1 MLDFS
6 FTAEQE
12 QMRAVVRDFARR
24 ELAPRYADWDRGG
37 EFPHEL
43 WRRLGELGICGAR
56 VAPEYGG
63 QGLDAVTTGVLAE
76 EVARGDFNLSYA
88 VLMPALVAEVLQGF
102 ASEPVKDAWLR
113 PMAAG
118 TAVIALALTEPGSG
132 SDAKAMRSTARLD
145 GDSYVL
151 NGEKAGISLTMAADA
166 AVVFAKTDPDAG
178 TRGVSAFLL
187 PMDFEGVGR
196 TPLQD
201 MGSHAV
207 QRGSIFMDD
216 VRVPRDHLIGP
227 EGRGFY
233 QVMQGFDFSRFII
246 GLMCLGAADISI
258 EETVAYVK
266 ERQAFGHALASFEGV
281 SFVVAEQATLV
292 EAARWLCYRGLWLR
306 DAGLPHTK
314 EAAMA
319 KWLAPKTAV
328 DAIHECLLL
337 HGHYGYTQDLPL
349 EQRLRDVIGLEI
361 GDGTAQIQK
370 MIVARELIGRDA
382 LPY

>member
-6 FTAEQE
+6 FTPEQE
-12 QMRAVVRDFARR
+12 QMRDVVRDFARR
-24 ELAPRYADWDRGG
+24 ELAPRYAHWDRTG
-37 EFPHEL
+37 EFPLEL
-43 WRRLGELGICGAR
+43 WRRLGELGVCGAR

-63 QGLDAVTTGVLAE
+63 QGLDAITTGLLAE

-88 VLMPALVAEVLQGF
+88 VLMPALVAEVLQDF

-145 GDSYVL
+145 GDSYLL
-151 NGEKAGISLTMAADA
+151 NGEKTGISLTMAADA
-166 AVVFAKTDPDAG
+166 AVVFAKTDPSAG
-178 TRGVSAFLL
+178 ARGVSAFLV
-187 PMDFEGVGR
+187 PMDAAGVRR
-196 TPLQD
+196 TPLKD
-201 MGSHAV
+201 MGSRAI

-233 QVMQGFDFSRFII
+233 QVMRGFDFSRFGI
-246 GLMCLGAADISI
+246 GLMCLGAADVSV
-258 EETVAYVK
+258 EETIAYVK
-266 ERQAFGHALASFEGV
+266 GREAFGHALASFEGV
-281 SFVVAEQATLV
+281 SFAIAEQATLI

-306 DAGLPHTK
+306 DAALPHTK

-370 MIVARELIGRDA
+370 MVVARELIGREA